1 MEQIVQKLNLFNGVK
16 IIIATPLFPPEIEGI
31 ASYSQDIAKR
41 LNDKHQVQ
49 ILTYAGQVEE
59 VVGLEIFTINKR
71 QSIFFRIWNYFIQ
84 LLKLAKQAD
93 LIYVQNSVAVSL
105 PAILVKIFTGKKV
118 IINFIEDEAWKR
130 ARHLQ
135 LTNKSWQSFLAKP
148 ELNFKI
154 NLIRSLQAWT
164 LRQAD
169 QVIVSS
175 QVLAKAVI
183 ESYGLVQSK
192 LVVNYPVA
200 TTPIIL
206 SFEQTIKKN
215 QILVFGQTLDLVN
228 QGINDDWKFITL
240 GNKSLS
246 KAEVSYL
253 ANTSE
258 LIIYN
263 TQSENFDNFLID
275 CVVAGKNILAVDT
288 DYTREILGQS
298 GLFVDFNNKQL
309 VLEKIQQAFN
319 DHRENKADRF
329 TWESHINKLQEIFQA
344 QAKK

>member
-1 MEQIVQKLNLFNGVK
+1 MK

-41 LNDKHQVQ
+41 LKDKHQVQ

-71 QSIFFRIWNYFIQ
+71 QLIFFRIWNYFIQ
-84 LLKLAKQAD
+84 LFKLAKQSD

-130 ARHLQ
+130 ARHNK
-135 LTNKSWQSFLAKP
+135 LTDKSWQSFLAKP

-154 NLIRSLQAWT
+154 NLIRKLQSWT

-169 QVIVSS
+169 QVMVSS
-175 QVLAKAVI
+175 QFLAEAVSQSYVLAH
-183 ESYGLVQSK
+183 SK
-192 LVVNYPVA
+192 VVVNYPVA
-200 TTPIIL
+200 TNPIIL
-206 SFEQTIKKN
+206 PFEQAMKKN
-215 QILVFGQTLDLVN
+215 QILVFGQALDLVN
-228 QGINDDWKFITL
+228 LKISNDWKFITL
-240 GNKSLS
+240 SNKSLS
-246 KAEVSYL
+246 KAEISYL
-253 ANTSE
+253 INTSE

-275 CVVAGKNILAVDT
+275 CVVAGKNILAYDT
-288 DYTREILGQS
+288 NYTREILGQS
-298 GLFVDFNNKQL
+298 GLFIDFNNKQL
-309 VLEKIQQAFN
+309 VLEKIQQLLGS
-319 DHRENKADRF
+319 RTENKLGRF

-344 QAKK
+344 QVKK